1 MAKKNIDKKQIV
13 KKMREVFKATEWAIM
28 KELDYHLF
36 IYYDNELITEAEFE
50 KLNIKIRGEQ

>member
-1 MAKKNIDKKQIV
+1 MAKKNINKKQIV